1 MKCPKCDQEN
11 GLNLDKCGFCGAE
24 LTIQARTMSSQER
37 DDFAGVTIDDSGEN
51 SESKSR
57 QSWSER
63 EENYQQRSRV
73 YVKGFNFG
81 SQQRSLSNILFWLA
95 ILAFVFFVLP
105 TFIMIGLA
113 IFAIWFVFNLF
124 S

>member
-1 MKCPKCDQEN
+1 MKCPKCNQEN
-11 GLNLDKCGFCGAE
+11 DGATLNCKFCGIDLE
-24 LTIQARTMSSQER
+24 QQVRPMSSQER
-37 DDFAGVTIDDSGEN
+37 DTFVGVTIDDTNADS
-51 SESKSR
+51 SKA
-57 QSWSER
+57 QEA
-63 EENYQQRSRV
+63 NYKQQRSYRGENRG
-73 YVKGFNFG
+73 YARSFSFG
-81 SQQRSLSNILFWLA
+81 SEQKLWKNILFWLV